1 MIIQFEPSG
10 EVVNTAFV
18 TPQILATNG
27 DALTG
32 KWTKLITY
40 PTYNRAGDY
49 SYSGPYFGDAVPGVN
64 DNPGSVLDV
73 PNAPLGR
80 TEPVEG
86 QLTTAYFNEDVL
98 ESYGPTGSVLF
109 PLGQGGSY
117 IGFYSPTGVLYT
129 KWKMDSAAAA
139 AVGIATIAA
148 SLGAG
153 DAYLDLGSDGAANP

>member
-32 KWTKLITY
+32 KWNKLITY
-40 PTYNRAGDY
+40 PTYLKSGQY
-49 SYSGPYFGDAVPGVN
+49 SYSGPYYGEVSPPGTDPN
-64 DNPGSVLDV
+64 YNPN
-73 PNAPLGR
+73 PNGN

-86 QLTTAYFNEDVL
+86 QLTADYDTGEGIVKV
-98 ESYGPTGSVLF
+98 GPTGSVLF
-109 PLGQGGSY
+109 PLGRGGSY

-129 KWKMDSAAAA
+129 KWKMDNDQAVQDGIAAIAAA
-139 AVGIATIAA
+139 
-148 SLGAG
+148 LGAG
-153 DAYLDLGSDGAANP
+153 DPYLLLLSDGNP